1 MTSSYSALAS
11 IWRDLDGD
19 AEALKDVEL
28 TGADP
33 VLPSSFAVGTA
44 AQVSIG
50 AAALAAAELHRL
62 RTCAKQRVAVDMRH
76 AAIECR
82 SERYFRVN
90 GAPTP
95 ELWDSLAGAYQC
107 GDGRWVRL
115 HTNFPH
121 HREGILRL
129 LYCDG
134 TRDAVA
140 ASLLKWTA
148 ADFETAATEAQMVV
162 AMMRSFEE
170 WDAHTHSAAIAKQ
183 PLIKLTRIGD
193 ALPRKLPKGSR
204 PLEGIRVLELTRI
217 IAGPVCGRTL
227 AVHGA
232 DVLRL
237 IGSNVPTVESVDI
250 DTGRGKR
257 SAFASLS
264 SREDFQRLRELAQQ
278 ADIFLQSYRPGVL
291 AAHGFGPEQLAGI
304 APGIVVVSLSAYGTS
319 GPWAGK
325 RGFDSLVQTATGFN
339 AAEAEA
345 AGDTRPRPL
354 PLQILDHASGYLM
367 AMGAIM
373 ALSRRMTEGG
383 SWHVEVSLARTANWL
398 RKLGRVPGGLD
409 RRDVGP
415 EEVGPYIETTAS
427 GYGALA
433 AVSHAARLSKT
444 PAYYALPSV
453 PYGTD
458 NASFN

>member
-19 AEALKDVEL
+19 AEALKDGEL

-62 RTCAKQRVAVDMRH
+62 RTGAKQRVAVDMRH

-170 WDAHTHSAAIAKQ
+170 WDAHPHSAAIAKQ
-183 PLIKLTRIGD
+183 PLIKLTRVGD

-217 IAGPVCGRTL
+217 IAGPV
-227 AVHGA
+227 
-232 DVLRL
+232 
-237 IGSNVPTVESVDI
+237 
-250 DTGRGKR
+250 
-257 SAFASLS
+257 
-264 SREDFQRLRELAQQ
+264 
-278 ADIFLQSYRPGVL
+278 
-291 AAHGFGPEQLAGI
+291 
-304 APGIVVVSLSAYGTS
+304 
-319 GPWAGK
+319 
-325 RGFDSLVQTATGFN
+325 
-339 AAEAEA
+339 
-345 AGDTRPRPL
+345 
-354 PLQILDHASGYLM
+354 
-367 AMGAIM
+367 
-373 ALSRRMTEGG
+373 
-383 SWHVEVSLARTANWL
+383 
-398 RKLGRVPGGLD
+398 
-409 RRDVGP
+409 
-415 EEVGPYIETTAS
+415 
-427 GYGALA
+427 
-433 AVSHAARLSKT
+433 
-444 PAYYALPSV
+444 
-453 PYGTD
+453 
-458 NASFN
+458 